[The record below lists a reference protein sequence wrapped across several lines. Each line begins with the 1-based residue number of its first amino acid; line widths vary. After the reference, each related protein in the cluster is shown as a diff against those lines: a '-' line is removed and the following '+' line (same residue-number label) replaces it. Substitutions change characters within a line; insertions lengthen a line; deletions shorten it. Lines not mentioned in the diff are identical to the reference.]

1 MRAAL
6 ATFRSGLGSGV
17 DSGSRTLSVFL
28 GVVVLGLFAAAA
40 ATALDAGAIM
50 RWARE
55 VFGVTFLIALSAL
68 VITALH
74 CWRRLEA
81 PVAIGAAVGAVA
93 GAALDA
99 ARLETGLHA
108 ANGIATLAL
117 TYTLLG
123 ISLGIGSLAGHDLGP
138 ETIQVVIGELTRH
151 FSMAFMTTV
160 VGLPASA
167 VLRAMLMIKT
177 RRIEARAAAPRS
189 LIAGDGS

>member
-6 ATFRSGLGSGV
+6 SAVGSGV

-40 ATALDAGAIM
+40 ATSLDAGDIM
-50 RWARE
+50 RWARQ
-55 VFGVTFLIALSAL
+55 VFGVTFLVALSAL

-74 CWRRLEA
+74 CWMRREV
-81 PVAIGAAVGAVA
+81 PVAIGVAIGAVVGAAV
-93 GAALDA
+93 DA
-99 ARLETGLHA
+99 TRFETGLQA

-167 VLRAMLMIKT
+167 VLRAMLMIKM
-177 RRIEARAAAPRS
+177 RRIEAHAMAPRS
-189 LIAGDGS
+189 HIARNPSW

>member
-6 ATFRSGLGSGV
+6 SAVGSGV

-40 ATALDAGAIM
+40 ATSLDAGDIM
-50 RWARE
+50 RWARQ
-55 VFGVTFLIALSAL
+55 VFGITFLIALSAL
-68 VITALH
+68 VVTALH
-74 CWRRLEA
+74 CWMRL
-81 PVAIGAAVGAVA
+81 AADTT
-93 GAALDA
+93 LDA

-117 TYTLLG
+117 TYTLAG

-189 LIAGDGS
+189 LMAGDDS

>member
-6 ATFRSGLGSGV
+6 ASLGSSL
-17 DSGSRTLSVFL
+17 DAGSRTVSFFL
-28 GVVVLGLFAAAA
+28 GVVVLGLFAAVA
-40 ATALDAGAIM
+40 ATALDAGDIM

-68 VITALH
+68 VVTALH
-74 CWRRLEA
+74 CWMRLE
-81 PVAIGAAVGAVA
+81 VNGAV
-93 GAALDA
+93 DA
-99 ARLETGLHA
+99 ARLETGLQA

-138 ETIQVVIGELTRH
+138 ETIQAVIRDLTRH

-160 VGLPASA
+160 VGLPVSA
-167 VLRAMLMIKT
+167 VLRAMLMIRT
-177 RRIEARAAAPRS
+177 RRIEARAQTPRQ

>member
-6 ATFRSGLGSGV
+6 GSGLGSGLE
-17 DSGSRTLSVFL
+17 SGSRTLSVFL

-40 ATALDAGAIM
+40 ATSLDAGDIM
-50 RWARE
+50 RWARQ

-68 VITALH
+68 VVTALH
-74 CWRRLEA
+74 CWRRLAA
-81 PVAIGAAVGAVA
+81 PVAIGAAIGAVA

-99 ARLETGLHA
+99 ARLETGLQA

-117 TYTLLG
+117 TYTLAG

-138 ETIQVVIGELTRH
+138 ETIQAVIGDLTRH

-160 VGLPASA
+160 VGLPISA

-177 RRIEARAAAPRS
+177 RRIEARAVAPRS
-189 LIAGDGS
+189 LIARDPSS

>member
-1 MRAAL
+1 MRAAR
-6 ATFRSGLGSGV
+6 ATFRSGLGSGLE
-17 DSGSRTLSVFL
+17 SGSRTLSLFL

-40 ATALDAGAIM
+40 ATSLDAGAIM

-55 VFGVTFLIALSAL
+55 VFGVTFLVALSAL

-74 CWRRLEA
+74 CWMRLEA
-81 PVAIGAAVGAVA
+81 HAVVGAAV
-93 GAALDA
+93 DA
-99 ARLETGLHA
+99 TRFETGLQA

-151 FSMAFMTTV
+151 FAMAFMTTV
-160 VGLPASA
+160 VGLPTSA

>member
-6 ATFRSGLGSGV
+6 ATFCSGLGSGV
-17 DSGSRTLSVFL
+17 ESGSRTLSVFL

-40 ATALDAGAIM
+40 ATSLDAGDIM

-55 VFGVTFLIALSAL
+55 VFGVTFLLALSAL

-74 CWRRLEA
+74 CWMRLGA
-81 PVAIGAAVGAVA
+81 PVAIGAAIGAVVGAAV
-93 GAALDA
+93 DA
-99 ARLETGLHA
+99 ARFETGLQA

-160 VGLPASA
+160 VGLPTSA

-177 RRIEARAAAPRS
+177 RRFEARAAAPRS

>member
-6 ATFRSGLGSGV
+6 AALGSGLGS
-17 DSGSRTLSVFL
+17 DMESGSRTLSVFL

-40 ATALDAGAIM
+40 ATSLDAGDIM
-50 RWARE
+50 RWARQ
-55 VFGVTFLIALSAL
+55 VFGITFLIALSAL
-68 VITALH
+68 VVTALH
-74 CWRRLEA
+74 CWMRLEA
-81 PVAIGAAVGAVA
+81 DTT
-93 GAALDA
+93 LDA

-117 TYTLLG
+117 TYTLAG

-138 ETIQVVIGELTRH
+138 ETIQAVIGDLTRH

-160 VGLPASA
+160 VGLPISA

-177 RRIEARAAAPRS
+177 RRIEARAVAPRS